1 MTELKKIRVV
11 EDNQRRVDA
20 LRVSLNSAKEEIKAA
35 DKLISIFE

>member
-20 LRVSLNSAKEEIKAA
+20 LRVSLNSSKEEIKAA